1 MFACVC
7 RNAIVQSIGFKG
19 ITLFGTEEQKA
30 KYLPEVATGEKLAA
44 FCLTEPTSGSDA
56 SVSNTSET
64 LHRVSKNVPP
74 LTCYSLYIHSSIA
87 TIFGISVAEKVGSQ
101 NVLYSPTSPN

>member
-56 SVSNTSET
+56 SVST
-64 LHRVSKNVPP
+64 LLK
-74 LTCYSLYIHSSIA
+74 LYNIL
-87 TIFGISVAEKVGSQ
+87 IFLRLIDW
-101 NVLYSPTSPN
+101 